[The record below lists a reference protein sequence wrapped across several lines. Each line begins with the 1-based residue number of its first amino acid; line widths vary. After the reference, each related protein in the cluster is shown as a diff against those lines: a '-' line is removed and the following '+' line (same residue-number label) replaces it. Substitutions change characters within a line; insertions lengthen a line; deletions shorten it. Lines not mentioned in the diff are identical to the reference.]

1 MKKNKN
7 QKSKIE
13 EYVDL
18 YKLEILYSPEDE
30 AYLVNVPE
38 LPGCKTHGATQAEAM
53 KMGYEAIEVYL
64 ESLAEEGKPLPIP
77 LVGKEYS
84 GKIMIRTTP
93 SLHRELVIKAEI
105 EDKSLNEFI
114 EDKLKKSV

>member
-1 MKKNKN
+1 MKKD
-7 QKSKIE
+7 KSKNDKIK
-13 EYVDL
+13 EYVEL
-18 YKLEILYSPEDE
+18 YKLEILYSPEDQ

-38 LPGCKTHGATQAEAM
+38 LPGCKTHGTTQRDAM
-53 KMGYEAIEVYL
+53 KMAYEAIEVYL
-64 ESLAEEGKPLPIP
+64 ESLAEDGKPLPIP

-84 GKIMIRTTP
+84 GKIMIRTSP

-114 EDKLKKSV
+114 EEKLKKSV